1 MSDRSAERVVVIGAG
16 LAGLSAATHL
26 RLNGYEVDVFEAAP
40 RPGGGVMPWW
50 LPLLLSSIRSFFMT
64 SSVSL
69 AAVRKRH
76 HSLATLPDTIVL
88 PARGETYA
96 RSFSKPLIDASL
108 DDVAFAVRGVEAEFD
123 AVSDRLYA
131 LKKLYRL
138 ARDAG
143 AVGADTAV
151 EAVANAPE
159 KR

>member
-1 MSDRSAERVVVIGAG
+1 
-16 LAGLSAATHL
+16 
-26 RLNGYEVDVFEAAP
+26 
-40 RPGGGVMPWW
+40 
-50 LPLLLSSIRSFFMT
+50 MT

-76 HSLATLPDTIVL
+76 HSLAALPDAIVL
-88 PARGETYA
+88 PARGETHGSPA
-96 RSFSKPLIDASL
+96 SKPLIDASL

-123 AVSDRLYA
+123 ALSDRLYA

-143 AVGADTAV
+143 GVGADSAIDAV
-151 EAVANAPE
+151 VNSTE